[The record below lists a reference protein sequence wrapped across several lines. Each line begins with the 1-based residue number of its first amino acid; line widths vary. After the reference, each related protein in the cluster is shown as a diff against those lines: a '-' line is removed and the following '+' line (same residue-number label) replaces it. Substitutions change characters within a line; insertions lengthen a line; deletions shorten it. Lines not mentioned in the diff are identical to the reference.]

1 MFFYNLKKTFV
12 SVLLSTSSQIIID
25 LQCMRLRFNLRSIVT
40 GIDLDD
46 SSKGWIVSLDYVMT
60 AAVAIVSGQLQV
72 SHTTPGVVRKLSRNK
87 S

>member
-1 MFFYNLKKTFV
+1 LEN
-12 SVLLSTSSQIIID
+12 D
-25 LQCMRLRFNLRSIVT
+25 PPSI

-72 SHTTPGVVRKLSRNK
+72 SS
-87 S
+87 

>member
-1 MFFYNLKKTFV
+1 MVWGKGVKV
-12 SVLLSTSSQIIID
+12 QSSLYLFWRTIHP
-25 LQCMRLRFNLRSIVT
+25 RSI

-72 SHTTPGVVRKLSRNK
+72 SHSII
-87 S
+87 

>member
-1 MFFYNLKKTFV
+1 MNTVQLYTEAQINFGDLTPYLTYDLGERVKTQGSLYSYFGE
-12 SVLLSTSSQIIID
+12 
-25 LQCMRLRFNLRSIVT
+25 RSAPI

-72 SHTTPGVVRKLSRNK
+72 SNPI
-87 S
+87 